1 MAWSSFWL
9 LPVSSWVV
17 LGQVLRELSD
27 DDPGDVNCEQCGR
40 RAQTFIS

>member
-27 DDPGDVNCEQCGR
+27 EPGDVNCEQCGR